1 MRKIFFYLMAI
12 AMLLSAC
19 QLRQESAPSPEQDTT
34 TPDELMTTDVEN
46 RVKNIYATVFKV
58 YSIED
63 SLRKLGELKGSAIK
77 ENRKMFNTDFCTR
90 GLNRLF
96 IKVNDI
102 DSLQHAGEVGFF
114 DADYWIM
121 AQDWQDLYISDVE
134 VLSKTQEEAS
144 VQFQLHNL
152 GTSKPIALSLK
163 MESGMW
169 KIDNIVDVNAD
180 YDLQK
185 AMQKY
190 LKEAD

>member
-1 MRKIFFYLMAI
+1 MAI

-77 ENRKMFNTDFCTR
+77 ENRKMFNTDFCSR
-90 GLNRLF
+90 GLNQLF
-96 IKVNDI
+96 IKVNEI
-102 DSLQHAGEVGFF
+102 DSLQHASEVGFF

-134 VLSKTQEEAS
+134 VVSKTQEEAS